1 MRSQGEYLVSAETA
15 NEALSVIL
23 VAMQI
28 YQIREDMKRDA
39 EIQKCRTIVQKMK
52 DTVDSRQF

>member
-1 MRSQGEYLVSAETA
+1 MRSQGEYAVSAQTA
-15 NEALSVIL
+15 SEALSVVL

-39 EIQKCRTIVQKMK
+39 EIQKCRIIMQRMK
-52 DTVDSRQF
+52 DTVDSQQF

>member
-1 MRSQGEYLVSAETA
+1 MRSQGEYLVSAQTA
-15 NEALSVIL
+15 SEVLSVVL

-28 YQIREDMKRDA
+28 YQINEDMKRDA
-39 EIQKCRTIVQKMK
+39 EIRKCREVMQKMK